1 MGLHG
6 AMPASAAQAVSFH
19 TSHERC
25 CQTRSFNEARSEV
38 VWRDQRFTLV
48 LHQCLKRKCSCLRVC
63 NCGRLRCQAGVM
75 SWVVFADELNPT
87 PPRRSV
93 VRSIRDVTNL
103 SWAMSVHPAR
113 GFAAGGFSGSPIAC
127 GYVPADDSP
136 GALWE
141 NLSQSQNR
149 GAVQPVRLF
158 ADGLSKAKVS
168 RKDVHG
174 DCCSDRGSVCSGEG
188 TRDAASPVTKPA
200 QILKSLAYQEL

>member
-1 MGLHG
+1 MLPDEIVQRSTERSRLERPTFYACAASMPEAQVLVPAGLQLW
-6 AMPASAAQAVSFH
+6 PFKVSGRR
-19 TSHERC
+19 HELGR
-25 CQTRSFNEARSEV
+25 
-38 VWRDQRFTLV
+38 L
-48 LHQCLKRKCSCLRVC
+48 
-63 NCGRLRCQAGVM
+63 CGRAQP
-75 SWVVFADELNPT
+75 N
-87 PPRRSV
+87 
-93 VRSIRDVTNL
+93 
-103 SWAMSVHPAR
+103 
-113 GFAAGGFSGSPIAC
+113 AATAVGCSPIAC